1 MKNAL
6 AEELTKLQKMI
17 VEEEVKPLQQTSE
30 RLRQSEHASA
40 LSYLLNAID
49 NNRIQDAATLVKDLL
64 RQQNQQLAVY
74 IDPVIGALKVELS
87 YQQNELSKKEIV
99 REEHSK
105 LIDLFHARYFSK
117 VGHLIE
123 KLLFLRKEKLRIQVQ
138 RNPDLQKLLDL
149 AEKEYADFFE
159 YKEQSKDGIIY
170 QLTDAKLKEIKRL
183 YRKASKICHPD
194 RVKEQQRA
202 QAEEL
207 FNTLQKA
214 YKRNDIKKVRSIATF
229 LEKGGQ
235 FDMKIDAYDNVEVVR
250 AQIENVLAQ
259 IEETEDE
266 ITNIEGSSAFQTVD
280 NIKEDWNDY
289 FAVIQDNFKAQIG
302 EIEKW
307 MSANRAGKKN
317 Y

>member
-1 MKNAL
+1 MKNTF
-6 AEELTKLQKMI
+6 AEELANLQNLI
-17 VEEEVKPLQQTSE
+17 RTEEVQLLKQHSE
-30 RLRQSEHASA
+30 RLRQSEHAPA
-40 LSYLLNAID
+40 MSYLLKAID
-49 NNRIQDAATLVKDLL
+49 NDRFQDAATLLKDLL
-64 RQQNQQLAVY
+64 RQQGQQLAVY
-74 IDPVIGALKVELS
+74 IDPVIGALKVELT

-138 RNPDLQKLLDL
+138 MNPDLQKLLDL
-149 AEKEYADFFE
+149 AEQEYSEFFE

-170 QLTDAKLKEIKRL
+170 QLSENKQREIKRL
-183 YRKASKICHPD
+183 YRKASMVCHPD
-194 RVKEQQRA
+194 RVKEEQRA

-207 FNTLQKA
+207 FNKLQKA

-229 LEKGGQ
+229 LEKAGH
-235 FDMKIDAYDNVEVVR
+235 FDMKIDAYDKVEVVR
-250 AQIENVLAQ
+250 AQIEHVMAQ
-259 IEETEDE
+259 IEETEE
-266 ITNIEGSSAFQTVD
+266 GIELIVSSAAYQTVSS
-280 NIKEDWNDY
+280 IKEDWNDY

-307 MSANRAGKKN
+307 MAANEEMKN
-317 Y
+317 